1 MTDSQHRSN
10 DEKREQLFALLDDLS
25 SVVMISSATGQITA
39 ARARPM
45 SIARVDRDATLYFLT
60 SVDTSKVD
68 EVQSEE
74 VGMCTGQSKTQYVS
88 LMGRFQVVRDRALV
102 EELWSKMADAWFPE
116 GKDDPRVRVLIFRP
130 SAAELWDMSGSKG
143 VGYLIDVA
151 KAILQ
156 GTPPKENRDIH
167 ATVDVSHR

>member
-1 MTDSQHRSN
+1 MTDTEQRSN
-10 DEKREQLFALLDDLS
+10 DDKREQLFSLLRDLS
-25 SVVMISSATGQITA
+25 SVMMISSATGQITA

-45 SIARVDRDATLYFLT
+45 SIARVDPDGTLYFLT

-88 LMGRFQVVRDRALV
+88 LVGRFQVVRDRALV
-102 EELWSKMADAWFPE
+102 EELWSKMADAWFPQ

-130 SAAELWDMSGSKG
+130 SAAELWDMSGAKG

-151 KAILQ
+151 KAIL
-156 GTPPKENRDIH
+156 GGAPPKENRDVH

>member
-25 SVVMISSATGQITA
+25 SVMMISSATGQITA